1 MQLIM
6 LIGPSGSG
14 KSTLAAEIAA
24 HDEGVV
30 ILSGDSVLEDF
41 AYANEISYAE
51 AYAKFYPQALDV
63 VLQTAEAA
71 FSQGKNVIWDQT
83 NLKRSD
89 RIWRLELVP
98 DSYQK
103 TAVQFV
109 TNFEDCR
116 ARIKARAEAGG
127 RDIPDFVL
135 RQQFVDLDAPDYDEG
150 FDRIVQQVAPV
161 TDREPDPEPC
171 M

>member
-6 LIGPSGSG
+6 LIGPSGAG
-14 KSTLAAEIAA
+14 KSTLAAQIAA
-24 HDEGVV
+24 HDEDAV
-30 ILSGDSVLEDF
+30 ILSADAVLEDL
-41 AYANEISYAE
+41 AE
-51 AYAKFYPQALDV
+51 ADGITYAQAYEQFYPQALDV
-63 VLQTAEAA
+63 VLQTAEEA

-83 NLKRSD
+83 NLRRSD

-109 TNFEDCR
+109 ANFEDCR

-135 RQQFVDLDAPDYDEG
+135 GKQFEDLDAPDYDEG
-150 FDRIVQQVAPV
+150 FDKIIQQVVPKTVPEEA
-161 TDREPDPEPC
+161 PEPC